1 MLNWNGIVPPTTNS
15 IIVQSKSLILSVTP
29 DQPLSM
35 LTLAQQKLDYWVP
48 NAIRAQVTNKRAGC
62 LDHLQILMSNR

>member
-48 NAIRAQVTNKRAGC
+48 
-62 LDHLQILMSNR
+62 